1 MSRVA
6 LLLRALEYKPTEACS
21 SPLGGLGRG
30 EGGRRETGGR
40 RASPGLERGG
50 EVAKLLFWDLGTRKS
65 RAPGPVYGPVDLQL
79 NLEEKREPRLKGL
92 WENGASEIGPRPV
105 DLTRDRGGRLL

>member
-40 RASPGLERGG
+40 RASPGLERGERLPSCYFG
-50 EVAKLLFWDLGTRKS
+50 TWGPENRGLLGRSMD
-65 RAPGPVYGPVDLQL
+65 QL
-79 NLEEKREPRLKGL
+79 TYSWTWEERENRGL
-92 WENGASEIGPRPV
+92 RGHGRIEPA
-105 DLTRDRGGRLL
+105 DRSSTS

>member
-50 EVAKLLFWDLGTRKS
+50 EVPQVAILGLGDQKIEGS
-65 RAPGPVYGPVDLQL
+65 WA
-79 NLEEKREPRLKGL
+79 GL
-92 WENGASEIGPRPV
+92 WTS
-105 DLTRDRGGRLL
+105 

>member
-21 SPLGGLGRG
+21 SPLGGPGRG

-40 RASPGLERGG
+40 RASLGLERGG
-50 EVAKLLFWDLGTRKS
+50 EVAKLLFGTWGPENRGLLGRS
-65 RAPGPVYGPVDLQL
+65 VDQL
-79 NLEEKREPRLKGL
+79 TYSWTWKRENRGL
-92 WENGASEIGPRPV
+92 RGHGRIEPAGSV
-105 DLTRDRGGRLL
+105 LDQLT